1 MSYLS
6 LYYNCDSDNFL
17 MKSKLYIFF
26 FILGYFCNIAYAIK
40 PFRNIS
46 VDNGLSSNT
55 INCIFKDSGKYIWL
69 GLPNGL
75 NRFDGV
81 DIISVK
87 YFENQFI
94 VSISEIDSL
103 NLFVA
108 SERNLY
114 KYNRRENTASKYELE
129 RNQDIKIKKILPDK
143 KENLLIATNRGLFT
157 FVSNKVEKIQS
168 VSSDITDIT
177 VDNNNIYW
185 ITTTS
190 GLISYNVL
198 SGSLDTYYL
207 FNNKSSNNFSSLS
220 LDNNNIYLGFQ
231 NSIYCFDIIAKA
243 FDKIIDLDNNYIL
256 NIYYN
261 DNRLYV
267 GTNGGGLKI
276 ISLTDRSIV
285 SLTHNP
291 SNPESISSNA
301 IYSFLLDG
309 ESFWIGTFVGGLNYT
324 PYIRNIFSTYSKSG
338 TFDSRGVNIRSM
350 NLIGDNKILGTRSGF
365 IYFGKE
371 KVHIFSTENTPALRS
386 NIILCIY
393 QFKDKY
399 LIGTY
404 GGGIYLFNPDK
415 LTVDRFKK
423 DNVFIDNSFY
433 SITDDNNGYLW
444 LGTLNGLIRYDVKAD
459 KYEVFT
465 TINSGLINKDIYY
478 ITADTKNRI
487 WIGTNEGICYY
498 ENGKIYVPKDID
510 LSFIKTVRYLFSDK
524 AGNIWIGSEKDG
536 LIKVSPDID
545 SFEHITTSDFLPDN
559 YVLSIIEDQEQY
571 IWIST
576 PKGMVRYNPESAD
589 YRIFSLY
596 DGIPW
601 YTFNSAVQM
610 ADDGTLWWGNEKGLV
625 YLNPKDKLL
634 KSTSNN
640 QIAIT
645 SIYIDGKLEEVGSK
659 MLPVSSEYMKVIKL
673 SPSQNSIGIH
683 FSDRLY
689 TIPQSEIYEYKLEGL
704 DDKWQRIIGRN
715 DLYISN
721 LPSGSYKLLLRKAG
735 SEEPMQSISII
746 KTKSYT
752 IYVWLFIIAIL
763 IVASVLTFRMNILKT
778 KRLKEKFIQ
787 SSSKVKYQSIKME
800 ENEISQIKEALLKY
814 FEEEQPYLNSELKL
828 EDVSNAIHH
837 SKTRVSQVL
846 NQYLQSNF
854 ADFTNTYRIQV
865 FKEKAEEGL
874 IQQYTLS
881 ALSKECG
888 FSSRSS
894 FFHSFKK
901 ITGQTPLEYL
911 KEAGIKID
919 KP

>member
-1 MSYLS
+1 
-6 LYYNCDSDNFL
+6 
-17 MKSKLYIFF
+17 MKNKLYIFF
-26 FILGYFCNIAYAIK
+26 FILGYFCNIAHAIK
-40 PFRNIS
+40 PFRNIN

-55 INCIFKDSGKYIWL
+55 INCIFKDSNKYIWL

-81 DIISVK
+81 DIMSVK
-87 YFENQFI
+87 HFENQFI
-94 VSISEIDSL
+94 VSISEIDSV
-103 NLFVA
+103 NFFVA
-108 SERNLY
+108 SDKELY
-114 KYNRRENTASKYELE
+114 RYNRRENTVIRYQQETDQ
-129 RNQDIKIKKILPDK
+129 NIKIKKILPDK
-143 KENLLIATNRGLFT
+143 RQNLLIATDKGLF
-157 FVSNKVEKIQS
+157 VLANNKVRKIHTI
-168 VSSDITDIT
+168 SSDITDIT
-177 VDNNNIYW
+177 VDDNNIYW
-185 ITTTS
+185 LTTTS
-190 GLISYNVL
+190 GLIGYNVI
-198 SGSLDTYYL
+198 SGRLDTYYL
-207 FNNKSSNNFSSLS
+207 VNNNESNNSFSSLCFS
-220 LDNNNIYLGFQ
+220 NNNIYLGSQ
-231 NSIYCFDIIAKA
+231 NSIYNFDVKTKT
-243 FDKIIDLDNNYIL
+243 FSKLTDLDNNYIL
-256 NIYYN
+256 NIYYKN
-261 DNRLYV
+261 NRLYV

-276 ISLTDRSIV
+276 ISLTDHTVV

-309 ESFWIGTFVGGLNYT
+309 NSYWIGTFVGGLNYT
-324 PYIRNIFSTYSKSG
+324 PSVKNTFGIYNKAGI
-338 TFDSRGVNIRSM
+338 FDSRGTNIRSM
-350 NLIGDNKILGTRSGF
+350 NLNENRQILGTRNGF
-365 IYFGKE
+365 IYFAKDKIYTFG
-371 KVHIFSTENTPALRS
+371 TENTQVLKS

-393 QFKDKY
+393 PFKDKY

-415 LTVDRFKK
+415 LTVDIFKK
-423 DNVFIDNSFY
+423 DNIFVDNSFY
-433 SITDDNNGYLW
+433 SITNDNDGHIW
-444 LGTLNGLIRYDVKAD
+444 FGTLNGLIKYDIEED

-465 TINSGLINKDIYY
+465 TLNSGLINKDIYY
-478 ITADTKNRI
+478 ITADAKKRI

-498 ENGKIYVPKDID
+498 EKGKIYVPKNID

-524 AGNIWIGSEKDG
+524 AGNIWIGSEKEG

-571 IWIST
+571 IWICT
-576 PKGMVRYNPESAD
+576 PKGMVRYNPQSAD

-601 YTFNSAVQM
+601 YIFNSAAQM
-610 ADDGTLWWGNEKGLV
+610 TDDGTLWWGNEKGLV
-625 YLNPKDKLL
+625 YLNPKNGLS
-634 KSTSNN
+634 KSNSDSR
-640 QIAIT
+640 IIIT
-645 SIYIDGKLEEVGSK
+645 SVYIDGKLEEVGSK
-659 MLPVSSEYMKVIKL
+659 TLPVSSECMKVIKL
-673 SPSQNSIGIH
+673 NSSQNSIGIH
-683 FSDRLY
+683 FSDHLY

-735 SEEPMQSISII
+735 SEEPIQSISIV

-752 IYVWLFIIAIL
+752 IYVWLLIITVL
-763 IVASVLTFRMNILKT
+763 IVASVLAFRMNILKS

-787 SSSKVKYQSIKME
+787 SSSKVKYQNIKIE
-800 ENEISQIKEALLKY
+800 EDEISQIKEALLEY
-814 FEEEQPYLNSELKL
+814 FEEEKPYLNSDLKL
-828 EDVSNAIHH
+828 EDVANAIHQP
-837 SKTRVSQVL
+837 KTKVSQVL

-865 FKEKAEEGL
+865 FKEKAKEGL